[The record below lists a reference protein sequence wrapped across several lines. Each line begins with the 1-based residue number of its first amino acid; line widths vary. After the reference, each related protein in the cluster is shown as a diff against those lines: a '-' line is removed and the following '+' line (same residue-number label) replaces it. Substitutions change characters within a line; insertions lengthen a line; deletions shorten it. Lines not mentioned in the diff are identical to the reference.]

1 MSEHLKVRSLSD
13 TDTSVY
19 EMDAPTAG
27 WLVLEWDIHNA
38 VTPDL
43 PFRDEVTI
51 LEDGERKVYAVS
63 NERHAGFGLKVEFI
77 NGLPPLWLEFVRSA
91 P

>member
-1 MSEHLKVRSLSD
+1 MSNLLKVRSLSD

-27 WLVLEWDIHNA
+27 WLVLEWDIHNT

-43 PFRDEVTI
+43 PFRDEITI
-51 LEDGERKVYAVS
+51 HEDGEPKVYAVS
-63 NERHAGFGLKVEFI
+63 NERPAGFALKIEFTQPF
-77 NGLPPLWLEFVRSA
+77 PPLWLEFVRSA